1 MVIKRGPSAQ
11 TSFSSEAFLTYGSTT
26 RYLDRSLGAA
36 VHRALRKPLPRQTGL
51 TLVQRA
57 DTLPVEDSPMTAEQ
71 ARKLSKESRETV
83 SKHLLNDILSVI
95 RAAAEE
101 GKESTTYRF
110 AKAHPDA
117 VVDSAKRALTEKGF
131 VVAHIKPGS
140 AVSEHGNFNL
150 GWKE

>member
-11 TSFSSEAFLTYGSTT
+11 TSFSAEVFLTHGSTT

-51 TLVQRA
+51 TLVQSE
-57 DTLPVEDSPMTAEQ
+57 DTLAVEDSPMTAEQ

-83 SKHLLNDILSVI
+83 SKHLLNDILSTI

-101 GKESTTYRF
+101 GKEVTTYRF
-110 AKAHPDA
+110 EKAYPDA

-131 VVAHIKPGS
+131 VVAHVKPGS
-140 AVSEHGNFNL
+140 AIAEYGGFNL